1 MKIRNRFILL
11 ALTGIM
17 LSLSACSYIKGYPD
31 TNTVEFLRNGSL
43 RETSVEEFPPE
54 DYDMSDL
61 KDVVLSSVNS
71 YNEAHEGAVSIDL
84 YDVRARKVRLVMTYK
99 GPAAYEDFNTQPI
112 YAGPAGDYE
121 KEIPQEA
128 SFSKVKDDLS
138 LKSLKKQPDFKDLTL
153 YVVTNPVDVA
163 VSGRIEYVSGD
174 VELTGPSSCRAGEN
188 ISETNPAYIAARSN

>member
-99 GPAAYEDFNTQPI
+99 DPAAYEDFNTQPI

-138 LKSLKKQPDFKDLTL
+138 LKSLNKQPDFKDLTL

-174 VELTGPSSCRAGEN
+174 VELTGPSSCRTGEN

>member
-54 DYDMSDL
+54 EYDMSDL
-61 KDVVLSSVNS
+61 KDVILSSVNS

-99 GPAAYEDFNTQPI
+99 DPAAYEDFNTQPI

-138 LKSLKKQPDFKDLTL
+138 LKSLNKQPDFKDLTL

>member
-99 GPAAYEDFNTQPI
+99 DPAAYEDFNTQPI

-174 VELTGPSSCRAGEN
+174 VELTGPSSCRTGEN

>member
-1 MKIRNRFILL
+1 MNIRNRFILL

-61 KDVVLSSVNS
+61 KDVILSSVNS

-99 GPAAYEDFNTQPI
+99 DPAAYEDFNTQPI

-174 VELTGPSSCRAGEN
+174 VELTGPSSCRASEN

>member
-1 MKIRNRFILL
+1 
-11 ALTGIM
+11 
-17 LSLSACSYIKGYPD
+17 
-31 TNTVEFLRNGSL
+31 
-43 RETSVEEFPPE
+43 
-54 DYDMSDL
+54 
-61 KDVVLSSVNS
+61 
-71 YNEAHEGAVSIDL
+71 
-84 YDVRARKVRLVMTYK
+84 MTYK
-99 GPAAYEDFNTQPI
+99 DPAAYEDFNTQPI

>member
-99 GPAAYEDFNTQPI
+99 DPAAYEDFNTQPI

>member
-1 MKIRNRFILL
+1 MKIRNRIILL

-99 GPAAYEDFNTQPI
+99 DPAAYEDFNTQPI

>member
-99 GPAAYEDFNTQPI
+99 DPAAYEDFNTQPI

-174 VELTGPSSCRAGEN
+174 VELTGLSSCRTGEN

>member
-11 ALTGIM
+11 ALAGIM

-61 KDVVLSSVNS
+61 KDVVLSSVNT
-71 YNEAHEGAVSIDL
+71 YNENHENAVSIDL

-99 GPAAYEDFNTQPI
+99 DTAAYEEFNTQPL

-121 KEIPQEA
+121 KEIPQET
-128 SFSKVKDDLS
+128 SFSKVKEDMS
-138 LKSLKKQPDFKDLTL
+138 LKSLNKQPNLKDLTL
-153 YVVTNPVDVA
+153 YVVTNPVDVS
-163 VSGRIEYVSGD
+163 VSGEIEYVSGD
-174 VELTGPSSCRAGEN
+174 VEVTGPSSCRAGGS

>member
-1 MKIRNRFILL
+1 MKIRNRIILL

-99 GPAAYEDFNTQPI
+99 DPAAYEDFNTQPI

-138 LKSLKKQPDFKDLTL
+138 LKSLNKQPDFKDLTL